1 LKKIVKLVRLSSK
14 EAFIKLRDIWEIEC
28 KDIWKRFIVTNLF
41 LRHISWG
48 ATKRSM
54 KDIIKRLTSIN
65 LIEKIS
71 INWKLVEVRNDII
84 VEKKRKFKKS
94 YKIKY
99 RIKDIDFFIVLWEKE
114 NENLILISVFLN
126 FLEK

>member
-1 LKKIVKLVRLSSK
+1 
-14 EAFIKLRDIWEIEC
+14 
-28 KDIWKRFIVTNLF
+28 VTNLF